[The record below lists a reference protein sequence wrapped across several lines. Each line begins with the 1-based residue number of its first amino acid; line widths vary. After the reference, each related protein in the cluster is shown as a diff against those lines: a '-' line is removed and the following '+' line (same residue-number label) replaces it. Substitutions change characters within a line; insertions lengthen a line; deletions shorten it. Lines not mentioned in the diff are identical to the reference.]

1 MEATLSDKYA
11 IVLGDY
17 KFIHNGTNYIKMP
30 KKIVRGNELYDLRK
44 DPMETKNIIDKKG
57 KIGRELKNLLFS
69 LLKVEDG
76 EIPNSELLSDET
88 AEELIKLGYI
98 VQILSG
104 KVPLKFFES
113 ARNV

>member
-1 MEATLSDKYA
+1 MESMFSDMSA

-57 KIGRELKNLLFS
+57 KIGRELKKLLFS

-76 EIPNSELLSDET
+76 EILSSEFLSDET
-88 AEELIKLGYI
+88 AEELIKLGY
-98 VQILSG
+98 
-104 KVPLKFFES
+104 LK
-113 ARNV
+113 RQ